1 MRLTVALLLS
11 SLPLSAA
18 PAPFLPQKMTPA
30 EADMKSLQG
39 EWELVRDNT
48 DGRELKVRPGEDVRV
63 FRGRILTI
71 LVDGVVNIVWR
82 ITLDTSRSPRLMRHA
97 QEPGGGG
104 GGDCVYA
111 LDGDTLTLAYLHNAK
126 EAARLTPGEGVS
138 VLVFRRK
145 RP

>member
-1 MRLTVALLLS
+1 MRLTVALLLAA
-11 SLPLSAA
+11 LPLWAA
-18 PAPFLPQKMTPA
+18 PAPFLPKKPTTA
-30 EADMKSLQG
+30 EADVRALQG

-97 QEPGGGG
+97 QEPCGGG

-111 LDGDTLTLAYLHNAK
+111 LDGDTLTLAYLHTAK
-126 EAARLTPGEGVS
+126 GAAGITPGEGVS
-138 VLVFRRK
+138 VLIFKRK